1 MTMFKTV
8 TLKMTHKGNL
18 MTPERTWRNSKKIS
32 YKTMT
37 IANSSM
43 TQDICFVC
51 YVCFC
56 ERVVEVVLS
65 SLVFGFSRA
74 QLDQRNKHPT
84 SKEESRVTTLKNWSS
99 QDYVF

>member
-51 YVCFC
+51 YVCFY